1 MKLCP
6 ACRAPLAGFD
16 TPCPACG
23 HQVALRGGIP
33 ILAPELAGE
42 GQGFKVESFADLYA
56 SEAQS
61 FWFQGRNDILSWV
74 IGRFVRPRGTFLE
87 IGCGTGFVLA
97 RLKRDFPETA
107 LTGSELFDTGLGY
120 ARQRLPG
127 VALLQM
133 DARALPYAGE
143 FDGIGAFDVLEHI
156 AEDERVLSEIHRALR
171 PGGHAVLSVPQHPAL
186 WSLADEIACH
196 ERRYR
201 RGELEAKLRRA
212 GFEVVLSTS
221 FVTILLPLMFAVR
234 MSDRNRRALE
244 KDPTAEHRMHPL
256 VNAVLRATMT
266 VELALIRLGLRLPAG
281 GSRLVVARKPG

>member
-1 MKLCP
+1 MKHCP
-6 ACRAPLAGFD
+6 ICRAEVAGFD
-16 TPCPACG
+16 APCPACG
-23 HQVALRGGIP
+23 HQAARGGVA
-33 ILAPELAGE
+33 ILAPELAGG
-42 GQGFKVESFADLYA
+42 GQGFNADHFADLFAREA
-56 SEAQS
+56 SS

-74 IGRFVRPRGTFLE
+74 IGRFVRPRGKFLE
-87 IGCGTGFVLA
+87 IGCGTGFVLS

-127 VALLQM
+127 VELLQM
-133 DARALPYAGE
+133 DARALPYTAE

-171 PGGHAVLSVPQHPAL
+171 PGGHVVVSVPQHPAL

-196 ERRYR
+196 ERRYT
-201 RGELEAKLRRA
+201 RGEMEAKMRRA
-212 GFEVVLSTS
+212 GFEVVMSTS

-244 KDPTAEHRMHPL
+244 KDPAAEHRMHPL
-256 VNAVLRATMT
+256 VNAILRATMT
-266 VELALIRLGLRLPAG
+266 VELGLIRLGLRLPAG
-281 GSRLVVARKPG
+281 GSRLVVARKPA